1 MMAETYYAIEKFAE
15 ADRALSS
22 IIETMPIKRRAIDV
36 YREKSNIPRA
46 KETLA
51 ELESIRQK
59 LLDIIRE
66 LGLLFLECDMA
77 ECAAY
82 ANKLYGA
89 VKAFKLMTPDYGKL
103 VSTISMLREHIPRTE
118 TVNASLIGHLMNNVK
133 MGYYPTDLAHVKLMR
148 NALKFPESRVNLLD
162 PCCGCGLALEA
173 LASEANAVTYGT
185 EIDESR
191 GAEAE
196 TRLDRVG
203 FGSYFHSRIS
213 SEAFHVLFLNPPY
226 LNVIG
231 EGGVKAR
238 SEKRFLV
245 ESMRHLI
252 MGGILLYIIPYYRLT
267 HDICRV
273 LCDNF
278 TDISVY
284 RFLDAEFAKFKQIVV
299 FGVRKKK
306 DDGSEQ
312 AEILSKYA
320 LSPESIPTID
330 ALPTEVYHI
339 STTEKSVE
347 IFKGANFNLGEL
359 QRQLAKSKSIDRFF
373 EKSWIDAMEK
383 RPLLPLSLGQVGL
396 IGGSGLIN
404 GYVACDNPHVIK
416 GRVIKEIKRRENEEE
431 GTVTETKVNRMLF
444 NILTPDGVKHLA

>member
-1 MMAETYYAIEKFAE
+1 M
-15 ADRALSS
+15 
-22 IIETMPIKRRAIDV
+22 
-36 YREKSNIPRA
+36 
-46 KETLA
+46 
-51 ELESIRQK
+51 
-59 LLDIIRE
+59 
-66 LGLLFLECDMA
+66 C
-77 ECAAY
+77 
-82 ANKLYGA
+82 
-89 VKAFKLMTPDYGKL
+89 
-103 VSTISMLREHIPRTE
+103 TE
-118 TVNASLIGHLMNNVK
+118 TVNTSLIGHLMNNVK
-133 MGYYPTDLAHVKLMR
+133 MGYYPTDIAHVKLMQ

-173 LASEANAVTYGT
+173 LASKANAVTYGT

-245 ESMRHLI
+245 ESMRHLV

-278 TDISVY
+278 ADIAVY
-284 RFLDAEFAKFKQIVV
+284 RFLDAEFTKFKQIVV

-312 AEILSKYA
+312 AEILSQYA
-320 LSPESIPTID
+320 MSPESIPTID
-330 ALPTEVYHI
+330 TLPTEVYHI
-339 STTEKSVE
+339 PPTEKSVE

-373 EKSWIDAMEK
+373 EKSRIDAMEK

-416 GRVIKEIKRRENEEE
+416 GRVIKEIKRRENEDE

-444 NILTPDGVKHLA
+444 NILTPEGVKHLA